1 MICYKYMNYGMNI
14 VVIYNYMHIYR
25 EKCPKAVR
33 YIGTHIAGKTRD
45 EYGNVEFDYQ
55 SIRNAIMY

>member
-1 MICYKYMNYGMNI
+1 MQ
-14 VVIYNYMHIYR
+14 IYR